1 VAAAIPVHALCRQ
14 RMFPRAVEELLRVT
28 VRRKSGNA
36 VDAVLADP
44 AAFSAEVL
52 LAVLQSP
59 ASKPPELKRKGSPTE
74 LTGLRRRAWAPVG
87 QEAHVMREA
96 TRSQNLALIVVLGL
110 VPGNKHGVIASHW
123 KPGRYPRTAS
133 ISFLEE
139 DYLPAMAAFRKKP
152 PAHERDRKVSLNMDN
167 CRTHVSQDVQDA
179 VAHAGVEVVYIL
191 SYSPVNNPCELTF
204 SRSERPRASLPR
216 LFCLWRR
223 LDGESNVCRV
233 YVRTLICTTAIHSC
247 VEDIPTVKENFG
259 PCGAAWPTTVAARF
273 PSTSFGRDM

>member
-1 VAAAIPVHALCRQ
+1 
-14 RMFPRAVEELLRVT
+14 MT

-123 KPGRYPRTAS
+123 KPGRYPRTALV
-133 ISFLEE
+133 SFLEE

-152 PAHERDRKVSLNMDN
+152 PAHERDRKGSLNMDN

-179 VAHAGVEVVYIL
+179 VAHAGVEIV
-191 SYSPVNNPCELTF
+191 
-204 SRSERPRASLPR
+204 
-216 LFCLWRR
+216 
-223 LDGESNVCRV
+223 
-233 YVRTLICTTAIHSC
+233 
-247 VEDIPTVKENFG
+247 DIPSSLASEQPVRADVFRDRTGRAHLYRGSSASGGVSTAKATCAG
-259 PCGAAWPTTVAARF
+259 STSARSSARR
-273 PSTSFGRDM
+273 PSTAASRTFPPSRRISDRVGRRGQPL